1 MIIGQKQKWDRQVK
15 ENKLLLSFAL
25 IYISEQILLIA
36 SSAAA
41 VAKVDDV
48 ERKETTSNDINVE
61 GGTE

>member
-48 ERKETTSNDINVE
+48 ERKETASNDINVE